1 MLILIISS
9 KTHHSEYIF
18 IPHQMNKVSLS
29 KQADLELR
37 SLQKVRFSDSAVSF
51 LSIRNE
57 WVCRFNREVI
67 QHL

>member
-1 MLILIISS
+1 MLILIIST

-18 IPHQMNKVSLS
+18 IPHQMNKVSLP

-37 SLQKVRFSDSAVSF
+37 NLQKVRFSDAAVSF

-57 WVCRFNREVI
+57 WVCRFNRDVI

>member
-37 SLQKVRFSDSAVSF
+37 SLQKVRFLLFLFLVSEMSGF
-51 LSIRNE
+51 VGSIE
-57 WVCRFNREVI
+57 K
-67 QHL
+67 